1 MGQDLAAGKLF
12 RAIIGRMAEER
23 QGQVPGPSTHEG
35 VFILGLKD
43 VPLRAR
49 NLSCMQRGIFF
60 KPGSYCGSRPIC
72 PSISHFGD
80 YLLMPSSNPE
90 KGDHG
95 QCELACPEFT
105 TLSETGRK
113 SILAMR
119 DTTSSADHQET
130 PQYGNRPLQGETVF
144 EQTFSENALPE
155 KFKRT
160 PHM

>member
-1 MGQDLAAGKLF
+1 
-12 RAIIGRMAEER
+12 
-23 QGQVPGPSTHEG
+23 
-35 VFILGLKD
+35 
-43 VPLRAR
+43 
-49 NLSCMQRGIFF
+49 
-60 KPGSYCGSRPIC
+60 
-72 PSISHFGD
+72 
-80 YLLMPSSNPE
+80 MPSSNPE